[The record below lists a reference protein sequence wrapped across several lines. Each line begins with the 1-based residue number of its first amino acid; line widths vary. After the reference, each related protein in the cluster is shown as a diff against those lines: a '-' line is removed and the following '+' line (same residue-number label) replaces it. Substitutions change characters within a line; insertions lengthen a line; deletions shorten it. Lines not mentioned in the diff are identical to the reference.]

1 MERVRQCLETQ
12 AGLDEE
18 LLQRCGHLIHLGAF
32 DEAIR
37 SAFVLLEERLRDS
50 LNKEG
55 ITGTR
60 LALDAFDPDNGPL
73 AKQLAGTRSERI
85 GLQELYAGSFRL
97 FRNPTAHSVVDYSA
111 AEGKAIIGLVDLLL
125 RLLRRA
131 GELPPPGLLPENVEA
146 LLESIEQSI
155 GPGAASRFRSFL
167 GRCVRAGLKPAKGAT
182 QWIPYRRYAF
192 TKFDWWD
199 EPKPHNI
206 AVLYHGT
213 KTLSFPISAYY
224 AAVVGFNVDQLVEEL
239 LELGFQRSGRKRDP
253 VIDLR
258 TSNDQAFF
266 DSLYELVV
274 RTADNLENTLQQ
286 E

>member
-1 MERVRQCLETQ
+1 MILTDNEMERVRQCLETQ

-60 LALDAFDPDNGPL
+60 LALDAF
-73 AKQLAGTRSERI
+73 
-85 GLQELYAGSFRL
+85 
-97 FRNPTAHSVVDYSA
+97 YSA